1 MAAIFT
7 VFFGPFQIAFQNE
20 PGTFNNFSDM
30 VEFLLTLIFAVDI
43 LVNFNLAFY
52 KDEIVVFERTEIFT
66 QYMSRMFW
74 VDFVGVFPFETVAL
88 FMVGELGANSTKAL
102 LLSLLRLLRFVRLH
116 RMKKLNDLLQYHPKV
131 SLLWFTLIRNL
142 GAVLTVTHI
151 AACSMYFIA
160 RLESFDETTWLGPK
174 VVDSSGFERYVTAL
188 YFTIVQFMT
197 VGYGDYVPISNAE
210 KICATFFMMVNLV
223 VASWIIGSIT
233 LLVVKGDERTGEYRD
248 GLETLDEFS
257 RMHDFDQPFQ
267 EKLKA
272 QLRLDFNNREIA
284 DEQVLKNFPSALRR
298 KILRRLYLEPLTK
311 TKLMKG
317 VRQQFVDAFL
327 ASCTVEIF
335 SPGEEIIERG
345 SITSDLL
352 LLVGGIARIDTPAF
366 ATASLHV
373 SSASYEDSF
382 LDADDHLSRQTL
394 EVGDFIGEIGFFTE
408 SPQVE
413 NVSCLTVCKTLTMS
427 RSAYQLLAQDHP
439 GSVGKILQ
447 NLLAKVE
454 EMQLQLPKDL
464 TVLRAGS
471 VYDIE
476 EGYGSSSEVGGFV
489 GISEE
494 TKRKKEALT
503 SVKDLVTMHM
513 GKQLDDQTTRLLFA
527 ASRGDNNTISL
538 MCDQGFDPDN
548 CDYDNRTA
556 LMVASMKGNT
566 DVVKLLMEYKADPNL
581 VDMHGS
587 TALLEAVKN
596 GHERTMDLL
605 YKFGAKLC
613 MPDYLAASVL
623 CQAVKDGDILL
634 LKRLLRVGIQVNAA
648 DYDDRTAAHI
658 AAAEGNVAAIR
669 VLADHGA
676 DLTLEDRWKNT
687 VQHEAERSNARQLL
701 EYLKG
706 R

>member
-1 MAAIFT
+1 
-7 VFFGPFQIAFQNE
+7 
-20 PGTFNNFSDM
+20 
-30 VEFLLTLIFAVDI
+30 
-43 LVNFNLAFY
+43 
-52 KDEIVVFERTEIFT
+52 
-66 QYMSRMFW
+66 MS
-74 VDFVGVFPFETVAL
+74 
-88 FMVGELGANSTKAL
+88 S
-102 LLSLLRLLRFVRLH
+102 
-116 RMKKLNDLLQYHPKV
+116 
-131 SLLWFTLIRNL
+131 
-142 GAVLTVTHI
+142 
-151 AACSMYFIA
+151 
-160 RLESFDETTWLGPK
+160 
-174 VVDSSGFERYVTAL
+174 
-188 YFTIVQFMT
+188 
-197 VGYGDYVPISNAE
+197 
-210 KICATFFMMVNLV
+210 
-223 VASWIIGSIT
+223 
-233 LLVVKGDERTGEYRD
+233 KGDERTGEYRD
-248 GLETLDEFS
+248 GLETLDDFS
-257 RMHDFDQPFQ
+257 RMHHFDESFQ

-335 SPGEEIIERG
+335 SPGEEIVERG

-352 LLVGGIARIDTPAF
+352 LLVGGIARIDTPEF
-366 ATASLHV
+366 AAASLHV
-373 SSASYEDSF
+373 SSASDEDSF
-382 LDADDHLSRQTL
+382 LDADDHLSRRTL

-464 TVLRAGS
+464 AVLRAGS

-476 EGYGSSSEVGGFV
+476 AGYGSSSEVGGFV

-513 GKQLDDQTTRLLFA
+513 SKQLDDQTTRLLFA

-596 GHERTMDLL
+596 GHETTMNLL

-613 MPDYLAASVL
+613 MPDCLAASVL

-669 VLADHGA
+669 VLAEHGA